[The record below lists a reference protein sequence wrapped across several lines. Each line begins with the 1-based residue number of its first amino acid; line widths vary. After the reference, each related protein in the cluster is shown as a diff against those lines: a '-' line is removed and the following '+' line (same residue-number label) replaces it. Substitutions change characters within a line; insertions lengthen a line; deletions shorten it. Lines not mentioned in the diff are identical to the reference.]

1 MITHVLTEVFDGPL
15 VRLLLARRAKVRKE
29 QLDDRS
35 GAAADLKKL
44 HDLSP
49 TDEAVMTELAALLTE
64 QGDHRSMVQLYEDQI
79 LRSKDQA
86 VRAELGRKVAQ
97 IRESELG
104 DAREAADA
112 WRRVLRLKPGDEEAT
127 QGLDRSKSNMLRKSP
142 AAAPATPARTSIV
155 PAARASVAPPAAPRT
170 APPPA
175 ASAATTPTAPP
186 VSASGSAPGSA
197 PKVVPSPPPTPLAG
211 EILSRTTTRSVQDVD
226 DSELDLGAPEDTHVG
241 ALPELEQL
249 LGSTDP
255 FADANNTHTSI
266 DVRLPLAA
274 ARALDE
280 PRRATPPPPPPPKSS
295 TPSASSSPRQVPES
309 RGSMPPPLPGA
320 PPYEHNDPPTS
331 PGRRLDASASPPR
344 TPTTDRALAM
354 TDENAPID
362 SHELAPRHDS
372 SRRHSSGGDVRRRS

>member
-1 MITHVLTEVFDGPL
+1 MAE
-15 VRLLLARRAKVRKE
+15 
-29 QLDDRS
+29 
-35 GAAADLKKL
+35 GAA
-44 HDLSP
+44 P
-49 TDEAVMTELAALLTE
+49 
-64 QGDHRSMVQLYEDQI
+64 Q
-79 LRSKDQA
+79 
-86 VRAELGRKVAQ
+86 
-97 IRESELG
+97 
-104 DAREAADA
+104 A
-112 WRRVLRLKPGDEEAT
+112 WRRGGDA
-127 QGLDRSKSNMLRKSP
+127 GLDRSKSNMLRKSP

-211 EILSRTTTRSVQDVD
+211 EILIPDDDPSVQDVD

-362 SHELAPRHDS
+362 LTNSLPDMTPHGGIPPEVMSATELTLDDEEDDER
-372 SRRHSSGGDVRRRS
+372 GDVLVVDEFVADADDEFEDVAEPSKPPGPLPQ